1 MKQEINESPFAGIAN
16 TLKKYGG
23 TERIKDEPKKGAPR
37 RSAFHGDIAMT
48 GHKEKIN
55 KNGSRTYTKVL
66 TDYDDGDEV
75 KAVANVK
82 KDVAKQTGADE
93 PVKRGRGR
101 PKGVGAKAGSYKPR
115 DPAAKAASA
124 AKAAAT
130 KAANKAARAQL
141 TKEDLDE
148 CFAGLDLNGL
158 VDFMMSEDI
167 QSLNTCNKQFIAAYI
182 RSSIQEA
189 TEDKE
194 NEYDED
200 EDEENDDEDDQKHN
214 VTESV
219 STMERYSNAVGKGI
233 FSKLTR

>member
-23 TERIKDEPKKGAPR
+23 AERVKDEPKKGTPR

-66 TDYDDGDEV
+66 ADYDDGDEV

-167 QSLNTCNKQFIAAYI
+167 QSLDTSDKQFIAAYI

-189 TEDKE
+189 TGDDVED
-194 NEYDED
+194 DED
-200 EDEENDDEDDQKHN
+200 DEENDDEDDQKQN